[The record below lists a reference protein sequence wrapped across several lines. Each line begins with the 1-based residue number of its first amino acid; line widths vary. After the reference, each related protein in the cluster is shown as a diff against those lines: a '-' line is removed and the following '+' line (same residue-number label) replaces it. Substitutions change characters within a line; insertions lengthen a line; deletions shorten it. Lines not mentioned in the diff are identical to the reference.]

1 MSKYE
6 LTISTGYVPDWT
18 YVEAAR
24 ELFQNAID
32 NARVN
37 PDNEMSFEYNL
48 GVLSVC
54 NKTSKLTMDSLL
66 IGNSTKRDD
75 KRTIGKHGEGYKIAF
90 MVLLREG
97 KEVTVYNYGANEIW
111 NTRLVKSK
119 RYNGAQVVQ
128 IEVNKTPFWAKV
140 PNYDLTIEVSGI
152 TEEEFEKIKESNLS
166 LKENV
171 EILKESSFGDL
182 LVDESEKGRV
192 YVEGLYVC
200 TNDKLSYG
208 YNFKSDYVSLDR
220 DRKLVDSFNTY
231 WYSSAIWSDIINS
244 EKLGEQ
250 YIDIC
255 TNLVESNNVDVY
267 YIEKSSLRNIKV
279 LAERIYDR
287 LESNYGEN
295 VVPVSNNAEYEEVKS
310 QGYKPVIVREQIK
323 DIIQKN
329 MPEERA
335 VGIAVTKKDIALA
348 KLRIFKRKVESKLDY
363 AEKSELTDI
372 IKFIEDEL

>member
-171 EILKESSFGDL
+171 EILKESNFGDL

-335 VGIAVTKKDIALA
+335 VGIAVTKKDMALA

-363 AEKSELTDI
+363 VEKSELADI

>member
-171 EILKESSFGDL
+171 EILKESNFGDL

-335 VGIAVTKKDIALA
+335 VGIAVTKKDMALA

-363 AEKSELTDI
+363 AEKSELADI